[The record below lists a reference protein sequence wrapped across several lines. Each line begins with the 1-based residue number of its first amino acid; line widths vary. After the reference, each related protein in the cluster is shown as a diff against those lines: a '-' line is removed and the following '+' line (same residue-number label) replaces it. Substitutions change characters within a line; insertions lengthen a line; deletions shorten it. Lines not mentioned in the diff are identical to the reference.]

1 MIWNRLF
8 VNKCQ
13 SWIICIVKK
22 KNNILCWQ
30 MHQKWGDNVS
40 KICPSIK
47 WYLTTSFTTTAPHLL
62 KTFASQWLEK
72 CFTQTRRRLQRGL
85 PALRDDRLPQVQ
97 HLAIGA
103 ARNPAE
109 HGAGKSYIFNIEIV
123 VGILIEKA
131 TKRYPDKLNSLGWY

>member
-1 MIWNRLF
+1 MQRLEER
-8 VNKCQ
+8 V
-13 SWIICIVKK
+13 
-22 KNNILCWQ
+22 
-30 MHQKWGDNVS
+30 
-40 KICPSIK
+40 
-47 WYLTTSFTTTAPHLL
+47 
-62 KTFASQWLEK
+62 EE
-72 CFTQTRRRLQRGL
+72 TQRRLQRGL

-131 TKRYPDKLNSLGWY
+131 TKRYPDKLNSLG